1 MESRDLKKFV
11 AGFGIVGLLAG
22 AGLLLG
28 GNFKNAEA
36 S

>member
-28 GNFKNAEA
+28 GHLKKAEA

>member
-28 GNFKNAEA
+28 GTLKKAEA